1 MLLTAETIIQSLARL
16 VIARSVA
23 TKQFILSFC
32 GAMDCF
38 ASLAMTNSHGN
49 ASGLEQRR

>member
-1 MLLTAETIIQSLARL
+1 MTAETIIQSLARF

-23 TKQFILSFC
+23 TKQSMLSFD

-38 ASLAMTNSHGN
+38 ASLAMTGPRG
-49 ASGLEQRR
+49 AALGLEQHQ